1 MTAMVIPRRSIN
13 EVGIYCF
20 KIYTFFISSIGPKMR
35 KPITELIGN
44 RVLKYLPIIASDVEQ
59 IEKKK
64 ANTSKI
70 GIAHTIGNVIPA
82 LMSQGFP
89 YTWTTDKTEAA
100 MEK

>member
-1 MTAMVIPRRSIN
+1 M
-13 EVGIYCF
+13 
-20 KIYTFFISSIGPKMR
+20 
-35 KPITELIGN
+35 
-44 RVLKYLPIIASDVEQ
+44 LKDLPIIASDVEQ

>member
-1 MTAMVIPRRSIN
+1 MVMLRRSMN

-20 KIYTFFISSIGPKMR
+20 KIYTFLISSIGPKMR
-35 KPITELIGN
+35 KPMTELIGN
-44 RVLKYLPIIASDVEQ
+44 RVLKDLPIIASDVEQ
-59 IEKKK
+59 IEKKN

-89 YTWTTDKTEAA
+89 YTWTTDKTTAA